1 MLRMM
6 MMWSHQSSAV
16 LVITHMWGIVWLPS
30 GDNKQR
36 KLRGKKNIATEIRW
50 KCRLLR
56 RCRENSL
63 FDFSVWTRSRQ
74 WAAATPAKM
83 NHTDCQLDLPP
94 LIGPVQV
101 YASLGHWNTAVLV
114 ILGLHLLPVWAVAS
128 TLLYRSVGYIY
139 SLDISETIK
148 TNFSVLNFIVYF

>member
-1 MLRMM
+1 
-6 MMWSHQSSAV
+6 
-16 LVITHMWGIVWLPS
+16 
-30 GDNKQR
+30 
-36 KLRGKKNIATEIRW
+36 
-50 KCRLLR
+50 
-56 RCRENSL
+56 
-63 FDFSVWTRSRQ
+63 
-74 WAAATPAKM
+74 M

-139 SLDISETIK
+139 SLDISKIISV
-148 TNFSVLNFIVYF
+148 FSVLNFIVYF